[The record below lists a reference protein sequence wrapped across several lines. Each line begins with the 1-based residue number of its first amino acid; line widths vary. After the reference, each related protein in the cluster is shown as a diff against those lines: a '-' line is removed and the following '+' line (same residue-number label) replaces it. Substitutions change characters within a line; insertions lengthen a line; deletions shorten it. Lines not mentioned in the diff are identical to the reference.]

1 MENIIGRKLDGRY
14 EIQEIIGV
22 GGMAIVYK
30 AYDSIDDRVVAVKV
44 LKDEFLA
51 NEDFKRRFKNESK
64 AISVLSHPNIVK
76 VYDVSF
82 GEKMQ
87 YIVMEYIDGIT
98 LKEYIDQQKVLTW
111 KETVHFTV
119 QILRAL
125 EHAHARGIVHRDIK
139 PQNIM
144 MLEDGTI
151 KVADFGIARIVNS
164 ETRTITDKAIGSVH
178 YISPEQARG
187 DKTDEKSD
195 IYSVGVMMYEML
207 TGSLPFESDNAVSV
221 AIMQMQ
227 QSPRRPRE
235 LNDKIPEGLEDI
247 TLRAMQ
253 KDPADRYASAADM
266 LADIERFKNNP
277 SIRFEYK
284 YFVDESP
291 TKYVDAIS
299 KVKAADS
306 PAAEPQPRRKKKTAV
321 IPKLTAI
328 AGALVLVVLVVVLA
342 ALFKSGFFGG
352 RTQDVT
358 VPDLV
363 GQNYNDVRANPTYA
377 SKFKITQETTLYSD
391 TVPKDDIISQNPE
404 KGAVVKK
411 NSTIKVKVSLGPNMV
426 TIPDNINGMDA
437 TSGELALKQLG
448 LQVSE
453 STQNSDSV
461 AKGTIISI
469 DPPSGTQVKA
479 GSTVAVVVSAGVSQ
493 ATVPDLSQVAETAAQ
508 GAIEKVGLK
517 AGSITEDY
525 SDTVAVG
532 KLIKQT
538 PAAGTMADKNTTV
551 SAVYS
556 KGPQPASST
565 APSTPSSTTVPNLR
579 GYYNDDAVTLL
590 TQSQLKMGTVSP
602 DNSDAHAKGYI
613 TTQSPSPNTA
623 ASIGSSVNVQES
635 SGMTTPSNY
644 QPGSAFTA
652 DNYNATTKLGYS
664 ISMTVDGKQG
674 DASALS
680 SDKTYK
686 ITSISCT
693 DGRSI
698 TLVVSS
704 K

>member
-391 TVPKDDIISQNPE
+391 TVPKDSIISQNPE

-508 GAIEKVGLK
+508 GAIEKAGLK

-538 PAAGTMADKNTTV
+538 PSAGTMADKNTTV

-565 APSTPSSTTVPNLR
+565 APSTPSTSSLPDVTSQFDSAAQKQLAAYTVQTMRQDGYASGYVYKQDPSGGSQLIPSKSTTITLYEGNGNADSWAKSQKLSDVVSKLSSR
-579 GYYNDDAVTLL
+579 GFTAGKIVDASGNKIDSANYSNYTVTDTTTESDGVTLDI
-590 TQSQLKMGTVSP
+590 TAQS
-602 DNSDAHAKGYI
+602 
-613 TTQSPSPNTA
+613 
-623 ASIGSSVNVQES
+623 
-635 SGMTTPSNY
+635 
-644 QPGSAFTA
+644 
-652 DNYNATTKLGYS
+652 NAT
-664 ISMTVDGKQG
+664 GKP
-674 DASALS
+674 
-680 SDKTYK
+680 
-686 ITSISCT
+686 
-693 DGRSI
+693 
-698 TLVVSS
+698 
-704 K
+704 

>member
-391 TVPKDDIISQNPE
+391 TVPKDSIISQNPE

-508 GAIEKVGLK
+508 GAIEKAGLK

-538 PAAGTMADKNTTV
+538 PSAGTMADKNTTV

-556 KGPQPASST
+556 KGPQPASSMAPTSQAMTFSVKLQDISQGQSYQVQLKVDNDIITTKSTTGSTDITVPQGSYTGAHTVTITVNSKVYQVINADFSSGKSTVTTDNSGNSFVTST
-565 APSTPSSTTVPNLR
+565 ASSTPSST
-579 GYYNDDAVTLL
+579 
-590 TQSQLKMGTVSP
+590 
-602 DNSDAHAKGYI
+602 
-613 TTQSPSPNTA
+613 PSA
-623 ASIGSSVNVQES
+623 AS
-635 SGMTTPSNY
+635 
-644 QPGSAFTA
+644 
-652 DNYNATTKLGYS
+652 
-664 ISMTVDGKQG
+664 
-674 DASALS
+674 
-680 SDKTYK
+680 
-686 ITSISCT
+686 
-693 DGRSI
+693 
-698 TLVVSS
+698 S